1 MVYYDYSE
9 RNGQLRCEMCNEEFG
24 GRAAAWICKECLEK
38 IHREM
43 DILKSDI
50 SFLRLDPPPSPPV
63 TSSASASASSGLVLL
78 QSVVNTDDGAFADCF
93 AVPVDR
99 VVLRSRSPVFK
110 AMLATDMEES
120 RTGVIKIPDASP
132 KVLESFVSYLYTAE
146 TTLDE
151 DIARDLLILADKY
164 QVDHLKE
171 FCERYMTSNVTYDNA
186 IVSYAFAHLHNAKLL
201 QDAARSLIIENI
213 DMGTL
218 MERED
223 YKELSEQDPHLIVKL
238 YEAYYT
244 NLARTKDSN
253 VEV

>member
-9 RNGQLRCEMCNEEFG
+9 RKWQLRCEMCNEEFG
-24 GRAAAWICKECLEK
+24 GRVAAAWICKECLQEV
-38 IHREM
+38 HRKM
-43 DILKSDI
+43 DRFMSLI

-63 TSSASASASSGLVLL
+63 TSSGLVLL
-78 QSVVNTDDGAFADCF
+78 QSAVNSDGAFAS
-93 AVPVDR
+93 VPVDR

-120 RTGVIKIPDASP
+120 RTGVIKIPDATP

-201 QDAARSLIIENI
+201 QDVARSLIIENI

>member
-1 MVYYDYSE
+1 MNTPEFSKEGFKAFIIIIPFLSQVIINTVFAFSSFKISE
-9 RNGQLRCEMCNEEFG
+9 INKLSTLN
-24 GRAAAWICKECLEK
+24 
-38 IHREM
+38 
-43 DILKSDI
+43 
-50 SFLRLDPPPSPPV
+50 
-63 TSSASASASSGLVLL
+63 
-78 QSVVNTDDGAFADCF
+78 
-93 AVPVDR
+93 
-99 VVLRSRSPVFK
+99 LRSRSPVFK